1 MVSILPLVGMISMRK
16 DKQNIGLPHAKIA
29 IVLKE
34 DFVTNIVIATKIYV
48 NYVRKDAPVPAIVVP
63 KTVNVF
69 EITMSVILIP
79 APGVTPPKIIAK
91 KIHAIIIKLPLIN
104 TPEPLSAILLFA
116 RG

>member
-16 DKQNIGLPHAKIA
+16 DKQNTGLPHAKIA

-69 EITMSVILIP
+69 EITMSAILMP
-79 APGVTPPKIIAK
+79 APGVTPPKIVVK
-91 KIHAIIIKLPLIN
+91 KIYAIII
-104 TPEPLSAILLFA
+104 
-116 RG
+116 